1 MGMTLKQQIKRNHL
15 KKGRNV
21 PEQSQINIRQALYVA
36 VINKMAGELSELEA
50 KEILLVNNPTYITSK
65 DHDHADHI
73 EELKNIIIKKHGL
86 REVINSLRETHFKP
100 QSPPKDGKNS

>member
-1 MGMTLKQQIKRNHL
+1 MTEK
-15 KKGRNV
+15 
-21 PEQSQINIRQALYVA
+21 SQNNIRQVLYVA

-50 KEILLVNNPTYITSK
+50 KEMLLVNSPVYITSK

-73 EELKNIIIKKHGL
+73 EELKNIIVRQHELRDTIK
-86 REVINSLRETHFKP
+86 SLRETHFKP

>member
-1 MGMTLKQQIKRNHL
+1 MT
-15 KKGRNV
+15 
-21 PEQSQINIRQALYVA
+21 EQSQNNIKQALYVA

-73 EELKNIIIKKHGL
+73 EELKSIIIKKHGS

-100 QSPPKDGKNS
+100 QAPPKDGKDS

>member
-1 MGMTLKQQIKRNHL
+1 MT
-15 KKGRNV
+15 
-21 PEQSQINIRQALYVA
+21 EQSQIAIRQALYVA

-50 KEILLVNNPTYITSK
+50 KEMLLVNSPVYITSK

-86 REVINSLRETHFKP
+86 REIINSTRETHFKP
-100 QSPPKDGKNS
+100 QIPPKDGKNS